1 MEDSI
6 GKSES
11 VDADSNSNSFNVF
24 DFPEVKDIS
33 FALFDKLL
41 SESGRGAILVG
52 MEYIND
58 HLGNLIASILPNKSK
73 KYHKQILEYPGP
85 LSSFSARI
93 EMCYAFRYIQ
103 EPIYVSLHALRKIRN
118 EAAHSSSEF
127 LFPDKRE
134 KLDKIFSFIPSYPTF
149 IRERAMTLMVNYK
162 IEGLKSVFQENNLTI
177 EQQKE
182 QAEMLLSNKEMIKKW
197 EDEQLP
203 HWELIFGLTILCGI
217 ISHRREQ
224 ILAQI
229 AKKKS
234 NTPPI

>member
-1 MEDSI
+1 ME
-6 GKSES
+6 
-11 VDADSNSNSFNVF
+11 AQSNSKSFNVF
-24 DFPEVKDIS
+24 DFPEVKEIS
-33 FALFDKLL
+33 LALFDKLL

-127 LFPDKRE
+127 LFRDKRL
-134 KLDKIFSFIPSYPTF
+134 KFDKIFSFIPSYPTF
-149 IRERAMTLMVNYK
+149 IRERAMTLMVKYK
-162 IEGLKSVFQENNLTI
+162 IEGLKSVFRENNLTI
-177 EQQKE
+177 EEQKE
-182 QAEMLLSNKEMIKKW
+182 QAEILLSDKDMLKKW

-203 HWELIFGLTILCGI
+203 HWELIYGLTLLCGI
-217 ISHRREQ
+217 ISHRRAE
-224 ILAQI
+224 IITYI
-229 AKKKS
+229 AKKS
-234 NTPPI
+234 TNNPPI